1 MKNKRWKRADKKV
14 QVECMR
20 LDGAC
25 GKCNYHLEC
34 DRLEEEYDDNFKF
47 NNSGVF
53 ILDIRKA
60 YDAMKVFNG
69 PDYLINRVF

>member
-1 MKNKRWKRADKKV
+1 MKNKRWKRAVKKV
-14 QVECMR
+14 QGECLR
-20 LDGAC
+20 LNGAC
-25 GKCNYHLEC
+25 RKCKYIDEC
-34 DRLEEEYDDNFKF
+34 DRLEEEYEGNFKF
-47 NNSGVF
+47 NDSGVF